1 MKRNL
6 LSPAISMLPLIEAIG
21 SSQVYLDLKEA
32 ESYISDRRDG
42 RIRNGVKLKFTD
54 LSIFRTNP

>member
-6 LSPAISMLPLIEAIG
+6 LSPAISILPLIEAIG
-21 SSQVYLDLKEA
+21 SSQVSLDLKEA

-42 RIRNGVKLKFTD
+42 RIRNGVKSKFTD